1 MALRKIQ
8 ASLLA
13 DGSVNGSTITDG
25 SIAAVDLS
33 ASAITDKLGYTPA
46 PANNPTLTG
55 TITLAGSTQE
65 IVFDRTLGDNWIGS
79 SVVIENGN
87 ISVFEPP
94 TNFYNWLRS
103 LEAGDTFTIQ
113 PGGQELTVS
122 STTDGYTFL
131 ITTEEVIDET
141 PGEGLLTSFWITS
154 FTQTII
160 GAPNVILGATTLED
174 TLATKITRTSS
185 TGSAL
190 IPTGTTAERDS
201 TPESGLFRF
210 NSDTDSFEGYNGSAW
225 GAVGGGATGGAGNA
239 VFYENDQTISVNYTI
254 TEGKNAMTAGPVTL
268 ADGVE
273 VTIPDGTT
281 WTIV

>member
-1 MALRKIQ
+1 MALRKIL
-8 ASLLA
+8 ASLLT
-13 DGSVNGSTITDG
+13 DGSVNGTVITDG

-33 ASAITDKLGYTPA
+33 ASAITDKLGYTPVS
-46 PANNPTLTG
+46 PTDLNDGLSTKQD
-55 TITLAGSTQE
+55 TIGYIPVS
-65 IVFDRTLGDNWIGS
+65 
-79 SVVIENGN
+79 
-87 ISVFEPP
+87 P
-94 TNFYNWLRS
+94 T
-103 LEAGDTFTIQ
+103 D
-113 PGGQELTVS
+113 
-122 STTDGYTFL
+122 
-131 ITTEEVIDET
+131 
-141 PGEGLLTSFWITS
+141 
-154 FTQTII
+154 
-160 GAPNVILGATTLED
+160 LED

-190 IPTGTTAERDS
+190 IPTGTTAQRDS